1 MNQDFLDY
9 EASYITPQKTL
20 LKKLNKILEYL
31 EEKGFTKLYLHT
43 ISFNSQYSGVQK
55 MRWIDNNPEVIKYAD
70 LFSNTDILKNAI
82 QFYYASS
89 KVPAVSWK
97 IVGSG
102 QSKKLKVAWYY
113 FQSGSATGYLQEE
126 TYEQDLDVISEE
138 VEDY

>member
-20 LKKLNKILEYL
+20 LKKLNEVLKYL

-43 ISFNSQYSGVQK
+43 ISYNSLNSGVQK
-55 MRWIDNNPEVIKYAD
+55 IRWIDNNPQVIKYAD
-70 LFSNTDILKNAI
+70 LFSNADILKNAI
-82 QFYYASS
+82 QFYYAAT
-89 KVPAVSWK
+89 KVPALSWK

-102 QSKKLKVAWYY
+102 QNKKLKVAWYY
-113 FQSGSATGYLQEE
+113 FQSGATGFVQED

-138 VEDY
+138 VEEY